1 MSEGTYNQL
10 LEEASGSNGTYTQ
23 QLAQLVEASQG
34 VQEAVD
40 NLGTFY
46 NESGTVTSVPNNAE
60 TNICSVDLPA
70 GTYVAFGYWRFT
82 RGSGTYQASL
92 ALSTASGTSQASSVG
107 YTQFPCT
114 SECNVPAVTVGDI
127 VVLNEPGTLYLV
139 AWQNSGSAKTV
150 TYSNIQVVRI
160 K

>member
-1 MSEGTYNQL
+1 MTDGTYKQL
-10 LEEASGSNGTYTQ
+10 L
-23 QLAQLVEASQG
+23 AQIDEASQG
-34 VQEAVD
+34 TKEVID

-46 NESGTVTSVPNNAE
+46 NEVGTVTSVPNNAE

-70 GTYVAFGYWRFT
+70 GTYVAFGYWRFP
-82 RGSGTYQASL
+82 RGSGTFQASL

-114 SECNVPAVTVGDI
+114 SECNVPSVTVGDI

-139 AWQNSGSAKTV
+139 AWHNAGTAKNIT
-150 TYSNIQVVRI
+150 SCNIQVVRI

>member
-1 MSEGTYNQL
+1 MSDGTYNQL
-10 LEEASGSNGTYTQ
+10 LEEASGSTGTYTQ

-34 VQEAVD
+34 TQEAVD

-46 NESGTVTSVPNNAE
+46 NATGTVTSVPNNTE
-60 TNICSVDLPA
+60 TDICSVDLPA
-70 GTYVAFGYWRFT
+70 GTYVAFGYWRFS
-82 RGSGTYQASL
+82 RGSGTFQASL

-127 VVLNEPGTLYLV
+127 VVLQNPGTLYLV
-139 AWQNSGSAKTV
+139 AWQNSGSSKNITN
-150 TYSNIQVVRI
+150 SNIQVVRI

>member
-1 MSEGTYNQL
+1 MIDGTYKQL
-10 LEEASGSNGTYTQ
+10 LTEIDEASLGMK
-23 QLAQLVEASQG
+23 EAI
-34 VQEAVD
+34 D

-46 NESGTVTSVPNNAE
+46 NEVGTVTSVPNNTE

-70 GTYVAFGYWRFT
+70 GTYVAFGFWRFA
-82 RGSGTYQASL
+82 RGSSTYQASL
-92 ALSTASGTSQASSVG
+92 ALSTVSGSSQATSVG

-114 SECNVPAVTVGDI
+114 TECNVPAVTVGDI

-139 AWQNSGSAKTV
+139 AWQNSGAARTI
-150 TYSNIQVVRI
+150 TNCNMQVVRI

>member
-1 MSEGTYNQL
+1 MTDGTYKQL
-10 LEEASGSNGTYTQ
+10 L
-23 QLAQLVEASQG
+23 AQIDEASQG
-34 VQEAVD
+34 TKEVID

-46 NESGTVTSVPNNAE
+46 NEVGTVTSVPNNAE
-60 TNICSVDLPA
+60 TNICTVDLPA
-70 GTYVAFGYWRFT
+70 GIYVAFGYWRFA

-92 ALSTASGTSQASSVG
+92 ALSTASGSSQATSVG

-127 VVLNEPGTLYLV
+127 VVLQNPGTLYLV
-139 AWQNSGSAKTV
+139 AWQNSGSSKSITN
-150 TYSNIQVVRI
+150 SNIQVVRI

>member
-150 TYSNIQVVRI
+150 TYSNMQVVRI

>member
-1 MSEGTYNQL
+1 MSDGTYNQL
-10 LEEASGSNGTYTQ
+10 LEDASGVSGTYTQ

-34 VQEAVD
+34 TQEAID

-46 NESGTVTSVPNNAE
+46 NEVGTVTSVPNNTE

-70 GTYVAFGYWRFT
+70 GTYVAFGFWRFS

-92 ALSTASGTSQASSVG
+92 ALSTVSGSSQASSVG

-127 VVLNEPGTLYLV
+127 VVLQNPGTLYLV
-139 AWQNSGSAKTV
+139 AWQNSGSGKTI
-150 TYSNIQVVRI
+150 TNSNMQVVRI